1 MSGCMYCRRRKNIL
15 RTDNGSLYIKQS
27 YLIEDVTWDYRRDD
41 ISNDTNAILINYCP
55 MCGRRLANE

>member
-1 MSGCMYCRRRKNIL
+1 MGECEYCHSGREL
-15 RTDNGSLYIKQS
+15 LATDNGSLYIKQS

-55 MCGRRLANE
+55 MCGRRLSDE